1 MVAEAE
7 VFDQVGH
14 CAGGGGLSVPQS
26 AILTLLGQA
35 LPEAGA
41 RLLNLKG
48 AFPVQVSPSVIFHN
62 STREKCRS
70 LTHLLWRVQ
79 LRAEGP
85 ACYRVS
91 SLVVEAFT

>member
-14 CAGGGGLSVPQS
+14 GTGGRGLPVPQG
-26 AILTLLGQA
+26 AVLTLLRQA
-35 LPEAGA
+35 LPDAGA
-41 RLLNLKG
+41 WVPNLKR
-48 AFPVQVSPSVIFHN
+48 AFPVQLAPSVIFHN

-79 LRAEGP
+79 LRVQGP
-85 ACYRVS
+85 ARYGVG

>member
-14 CAGGGGLSVPQS
+14 CAGSGGLSVPQS

-35 LPEAGA
+35 LPDAGA

-48 AFPVQVSPSVIFHN
+48 AFPVQVSPSVIFWFRN
-62 STREKCRS
+62 DKEKTGFEKACMPALYL
-70 LTHLLWRVQ
+70 LTKS
-79 LRAEGP
+79 P
-85 ACYRVS
+85 
-91 SLVVEAFT
+91 F